1 MSQDRETC
9 PDVILREPSQGCSM
23 DTGQEGVKLGLL
35 GGQAVPAPTVRAQGI
50 STEDHCGLGYLPR
63 RFLSQ
68 LVGGT
73 GVEPQ
78 GQAMAPSSCPA
89 CSGPLSW
96 ASVALAVQVTSPAQP
111 GGPWVLRNC
120 H

>member
-73 GVEPQ
+73 G
-78 GQAMAPSSCPA
+78 GGAA
-89 CSGPLSW
+89 GP
-96 ASVALAVQVTSPAQP
+96 
-111 GGPWVLRNC
+111 GDGP
-120 H
+120 

>member
-73 GVEPQ
+73 G
-78 GQAMAPSSCPA
+78 GGAAGPA
-89 CSGPLSW
+89 LSW
-96 ASVALAVQVTSPAQP
+96 GASSLPPRRAPPEVTSEAWS
-111 GGPWVLRNC
+111 GHREEVGPSF
-120 H
+120 